1 MKNKLF
7 GVKDPKNRKKK
18 QNKLFGNLSTVKS
31 AAKVVAATAIQSK
44 AGNLA
49 VDMALSSVPIVPSS
63 VKRIIANKAIDVAL
77 DAAGIDSE
85 INKGNSNSSA
95 GLNTINQAIKQQ
107 QAQVQKLKEE
117 VKVIKNAL
125 IKLIKRVDRIDE

>member
-63 VKRIIANKAIDVAL
+63 VKRKIANKAVDVAL

-85 INKGNSNSSA
+85 NSNSSA
-95 GLNTINQAIKQQ
+95 SLNTINQAIKQQ
-107 QAQVQKLKEE
+107 QAQIQKLKEE
-117 VKVIKNAL
+117 VKVVKNAL